1 MHPSL
6 DALKVL
12 EICVASGSF
21 ARAAE
26 RLFLTPTAVSLR
38 IRTLEEE
45 LGEPLFIR
53 RGPRVVPTPK
63 AMLLAKGVRRGL
75 DEIDAALAAFGA
87 ASPPLRVTAP
97 PTLAS
102 RWLAPRLSG
111 YQRCEIE
118 LDVSTEIRDP
128 SDFDVAIRTG
138 AGDWPGLRAFRL
150 FPVQLTPR
158 LAPSLA
164 AALEPLTPE
173 MLATLPLLPHPD
185 WERWFVSAI
194 GRVPPGLR
202 FTRVEYPN
210 HELNV
215 NAACAG
221 EGVALVP
228 PGFFEPIVKSG
239 VLIAPFDETLDG
251 PDWHFALIR
260 DDDGRS
266 GPKEFCDWLYEQSR
280 IISAAL
286 DTPDAWADA

>member
-1 MHPSL
+1 MRPSL
-6 DALKVL
+6 ESLKVL

-26 RLFLTPTAVSLR
+26 RLFLTPAAVSLR

-63 AMLLAKGVRRGL
+63 AILLAKGVRRGM
-75 DEIDAALAAFGA
+75 DEIDSALAAFEA

-97 PTLAS
+97 PTLAT
-102 RWLAPRLSG
+102 RWLAPRLSS

-118 LDVSTEIRDP
+118 LDVSTDIRDP

-138 AGDWPGLRAFRL
+138 AGSWPGLEGFRL
-150 FPVQLTPR
+150 FPVQLIPL

-164 AALEPLTPE
+164 ALLEPLVPAT
-173 MLATLPLLPHPD
+173 LATLPLLPHPD
-185 WERWFVSAI
+185 WERWFLSAT
-194 GRVPPGLR
+194 GSVPPGLN

-221 EGVALVP
+221 EGAALVP
-228 PGFFEPIVKSG
+228 LGFFEPLVKSG
-239 VLIAPFDETLDG
+239 ALLMPFDHVLDG
-251 PDWHFALIR
+251 PDWHFALFR
-260 DDDGRS
+260 NDDVRP
-266 GPKEFCDWLYEQSR
+266 GPREFCDWLYGQSR
-280 IISAAL
+280 TTSAAL
-286 DTPDAWADA
+286 EIRAN

>member
-1 MHPSL
+1 MRPSL
-6 DALKVL
+6 DSLKVL

-38 IRTLEEE
+38 IRILEEA

-53 RGPRVVPTPK
+53 RGPRVAPTPK

-75 DEIDAALAAFGA
+75 DEIAAALTAFGA
-87 ASPPLRVTAP
+87 ASPPLRITAP

-102 RWLAPRLSG
+102 RWLAPRLSS

-138 AGDWPGLRAFRL
+138 AGDWPGLRGFRL
-150 FPVQLTPR
+150 FPVQLAPL

-164 AALEPLTPE
+164 AMLEPLTPE
-173 MLATLPLLPHPD
+173 TLATLPLLPHPD

-194 GRVPPGLR
+194 GHVPPGLN

-239 VLIAPFDETLDG
+239 ALMAPFDKVLEG

-260 DDDGRS
+260 NDDGRP
-266 GPKEFCDWLYEQSR
+266 GPKEFCDWLYEHSR
-280 IISAAL
+280 RMSAAL
-286 DTPDAWADA
+286 EIHGAGVKA